1 MAALAPGVLMK
12 LLNGMNTGSQKPVGE
27 HRTALLQVTDIVPA
41 DLDEK
46 DLWPK
51 HGFYIKL
58 SDSSNSIYASLPF
71 DQDDLVLSNKLQLGQ
86 FIHVDRLEPG
96 SPVPVLVGAKPL
108 PGRHPLM
115 GTPEPIVRCRGTG
128 EKSSA
133 RHATASSVPRRGSW
147 EQNPVIKPTALD
159 FEDKTPMKGRT
170 HGGVL
175 SPPPSGTPGKE
186 GSSGINTRSSVS
198 GALLSKMSDAK
209 EASSAAVR
217 KSCSISRFSR
227 SKTVAER
234 DPKIPKS
241 PFPSVVKDVTHT
253 PMSKLRSAARDA
265 EDSRWASSD
274 EQSSSTTIDNSH
286 YHLSEECDTAKQ
298 SSSEGMSLPGRLSDL
313 GKEALEHREA
323 AQKAALQALRD
334 ASATESVVR
343 VVRTFS
349 ELSSSAKPE
358 APAACFDQFLSFH
371 QEIVQAVADIEAIQA
386 ATLITPPPQEEST
399 KNQIDKDDAS
409 ILRERDH
416 NNSNNSTA
424 TSTKRRAVAASKS
437 VGETN
442 EFRASLRKH
451 PRSNANHKKG
461 QDDTGAE
468 EVKAPTSSLGSSIK
482 LAKQIRGEAGKWFM
496 EFLETALESGLK
508 KVKGSMGGGD
518 GLMAV
523 VSSCPQ
529 SLILRVINWVELEQ
543 CESSSKKPL
552 HPRAAQIA
560 RRLRIKAKN
569 P

>member
-1 MAALAPGVLMK
+1 MAALAPGVLTK

-58 SDSSNSIYASLPF
+58 SDSSHSIYASLPF

-86 FIHVDRLEPG
+86 FIHVDRLELG

-108 PGRHPLM
+108 PGRHRLM
-115 GTPEPIVRCRGTG
+115 GTPEPIVRCRGSG

-147 EQNPVIKPTALD
+147 EQNAVIKPTALD

-175 SPPPSGTPGKE
+175 SPPASGTPGKE

-198 GALLSKMSDAK
+198 GALLSKMLDAK

-227 SKTVAER
+227 SKSVAER

-241 PFPSVVKDVTHT
+241 PFPSVVKNVTHT
-253 PMSKLRSAARDA
+253 PMTKLRSAARDA
-265 EDSRWASSD
+265 DDSRWTSSD

-298 SSSEGMSLPGRLSDL
+298 SSSEGMSLPGRLSVL

-343 VVRTFS
+343 VVRMFS

-358 APAACFDQFLSFH
+358 APAGCFNQFLSFH

-386 ATLITPPPQEEST
+386 ATLITPPQEEST

-409 ILRERDH
+409 ILRERDQ
-416 NNSNNSTA
+416 TQ
-424 TSTKRRAVAASKS
+424 TTR
-437 VGETN
+437 
-442 EFRASLRKH
+442 LQPQ
-451 PRSNANHKKG
+451 PR
-461 QDDTGAE
+461 E
-468 EVKAPTSSLGSSIK
+468 E
-482 LAKQIRGEAGKWFM
+482 R
-496 EFLETALESGLK
+496 
-508 KVKGSMGGGD
+508 
-518 GLMAV
+518 
-523 VSSCPQ
+523 
-529 SLILRVINWVELEQ
+529 
-543 CESSSKKPL
+543 
-552 HPRAAQIA
+552 
-560 RRLRIKAKN
+560 
-569 P
+569 

>member
-1 MAALAPGVLMK
+1 M
-12 LLNGMNTGSQKPVGE
+12 
-27 HRTALLQVTDIVPA
+27 
-41 DLDEK
+41 
-46 DLWPK
+46 
-51 HGFYIKL
+51 
-58 SDSSNSIYASLPF
+58 
-71 DQDDLVLSNKLQLGQ
+71 
-86 FIHVDRLEPG
+86 
-96 SPVPVLVGAKPL
+96 
-108 PGRHPLM
+108 
-115 GTPEPIVRCRGTG
+115 
-128 EKSSA
+128 
-133 RHATASSVPRRGSW
+133 
-147 EQNPVIKPTALD
+147 
-159 FEDKTPMKGRT
+159 
-170 HGGVL
+170 
-175 SPPPSGTPGKE
+175 
-186 GSSGINTRSSVS
+186 
-198 GALLSKMSDAK
+198 
-209 EASSAAVR
+209 
-217 KSCSISRFSR
+217 
-227 SKTVAER
+227 
-234 DPKIPKS
+234 
-241 PFPSVVKDVTHT
+241 
-253 PMSKLRSAARDA
+253 
-265 EDSRWASSD
+265 
-274 EQSSSTTIDNSH
+274 
-286 YHLSEECDTAKQ
+286 
-298 SSSEGMSLPGRLSDL
+298 
-313 GKEALEHREA
+313 
-323 AQKAALQALRD
+323 
-334 ASATESVVR
+334 
-343 VVRTFS
+343 
-349 ELSSSAKPE
+349 SSSAKPE

-416 NNSNNSTA
+416 NSNNSTA

-523 VSSCPQ
+523 VSCPQ